1 MTVPTDPYT
10 ERDASQREYNY
21 IQSEIRLVRK
31 CSLKVKK
38 NLNITYLIYNYNTN
52 FFTDEIVSEIEWL
65 VRKW

>member
-38 NLNITYLIYNYNTN
+38 KLNITYLIYNTN
-52 FFTDEIVSEIEWL
+52 F
-65 VRKW
+65 